1 MTTSRRK
8 FLGTGAALSLAPFAA
23 SIMAQTTE
31 KNMSTAST
39 PAHLSASPAGPFS
52 TQPWNA
58 DHRVD
63 MGAYSVER
71 VTFLCDGIE
80 IVGNL
85 FIPAG
90 AGKKPGIVMTGP
102 VAYIKEQA
110 PMQYASRLA
119 KEGFAT
125 LIYDPRY
132 HGESAGMP
140 RRFESRKAK
149 VEDIQAAVESMATRA
164 QVDASRISVV
174 GFCQGM
180 NWAVEACVGN
190 PRVKAVALVAG
201 HYLMPETAA
210 LYLGNAENVANRIAK
225 AKASKAAFESTGQVD
240 YIPVVS
246 LTDTNALL
254 TARAIYDFYY
264 HWADRGP
271 FSAFQGLWENRIT
284 QMSEADIWGHRI
296 DEQLKRLDKPAL
308 MVHSDRAASGPKI
321 PRQMFELIAS
331 KDKKAVWFEGRN
343 QIQFYQDA
351 LTIDMVIPHL
361 SEHFRKYA
369 A

>member
-1 MTTSRRK
+1 MTNQRRN
-8 FLGTGAALSLAPFAA
+8 FLGATAALSLASFTGVLK
-23 SIMAQTTE
+23 AQTADKT
-31 KNMSTAST
+31 MTT
-39 PAHLSASPAGPFS
+39 PAHLSTNPAAPFA
-52 TQPWNA
+52 TQPWNTQN
-58 DHRVD
+58 RVD
-63 MGAYSVER
+63 MGSYAVER
-71 VTFLCDGIE
+71 VTFECDGLE

-85 FIPAG
+85 FFPSEAGNKPA
-90 AGKKPGIVMTGP
+90 IVMTGP

-110 PMQYASRLA
+110 PLQYASRLA

-132 HGESAGMP
+132 QGESAGMP

-149 VEDIQAAVESMATRA
+149 VEDIQAAVTYMTTRA
-164 QVDASRISVV
+164 EVDATHIHVI

-180 NWAVEACVGN
+180 NWAVEASAN
-190 PRVKAVALVAG
+190 DARVRAVALVAG

-210 LYLGNAENVANRIAK
+210 LYLGGAENVAKRIAR
-225 AKASKAAFESTGQVD
+225 ATESKAAFEKTGQVD
-240 YIPVVS
+240 YIPIVS

-271 FSAFQGLWENRIT
+271 FAAHRGLWENRIT
-284 QMSEADIWGHRI
+284 QMSELDIWGHRV
-296 DEQLKRLDKPAL
+296 DTQLKRLNKPTL

-321 PRQMFELIAS
+321 PRELFDVIAT
-331 KDKKAVWFEGRN
+331 KDKQAIWLDGRN
-343 QIQFYQDA
+343 QIQFYQDP

-361 SEHFRKYA
+361 VAHFRKYST
-369 A
+369 